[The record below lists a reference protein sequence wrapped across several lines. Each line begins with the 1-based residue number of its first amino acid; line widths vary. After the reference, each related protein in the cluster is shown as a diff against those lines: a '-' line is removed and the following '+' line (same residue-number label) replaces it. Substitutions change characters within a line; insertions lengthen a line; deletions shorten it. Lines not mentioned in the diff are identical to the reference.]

1 MPLDHAN
8 ASARQEAA
16 WFRASTIEHRA
27 SDAQMRIRMTTLK
40 RRIQAQRA
48 RLAGRLVL
56 PPHGLGESAPH
67 DGAPLTETG
76 EWRAQCPPESS

>member
-1 MPLDHAN
+1 MPLDHAS

-16 WFRASTIEHRA
+16 WFRASTMEQRA

-40 RRIQAQRA
+40 HRIRAQRV

-56 PPHGLGESAPH
+56 PPHGLEESAPD
-67 DGAPLTETG
+67 DGAQSD
-76 EWRAQCPPESS
+76 RA